1 MPAFGNGGV
10 SLVSLLLLAGP
21 VTAAPLILFAMGARR
36 LRLSTIGVLQYIGP
50 SLQFLIALALGEP
63 FTPGH
68 AVTFG
73 LIWLGVIVFSLSAGR
88 AAPKPLP
95 AAD

>member
-1 MPAFGNGGV
+1 
-10 SLVSLLLLAGP
+10 
-21 VTAAPLILFAMGARR
+21 
-36 LRLSTIGVLQYIGP
+36 VLQYIGP